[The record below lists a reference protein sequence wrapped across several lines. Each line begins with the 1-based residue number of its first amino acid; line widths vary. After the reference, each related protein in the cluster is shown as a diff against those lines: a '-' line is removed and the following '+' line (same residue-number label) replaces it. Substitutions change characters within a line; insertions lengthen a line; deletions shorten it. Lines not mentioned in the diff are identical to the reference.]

1 MERKISLKWLGIVPF
16 VLYLLASQLF
26 DITTETRIII
36 LSGVIVLGIAS
47 LVFNYKD
54 LRQNNN
60 YKMFVLFV
68 AAILTIGIFLFQYI
82 R

>member
-16 VLYLLASQLF
+16 VLYLLATQLF
-26 DITTETRIII
+26 DITTETKIII

-47 LVFNYKD
+47 LVFNYKA

>member
-26 DITTETRIII
+26 DITTETKIII
-36 LSGVIVLGIAS
+36 LSGIIVLGIAS
-47 LVFNYKD
+47 LVFNYKA
-54 LRQNNN
+54 LRHNNN